1 MTWAIG
7 DIQGCYTQLRALLDA
22 IEFNPKRDKLWLVGD
37 LVNRGEESLETLEY
51 LYSIR
56 KSVVI
61 VLGNHDLALIATY
74 AGIKKSNSTLDP
86 ILKSP
91 NAKKLIDWLRGQKF
105 LHVDSKLG
113 YCMSHAGIS
122 PLFNLRLAK
131 NYARRCE
138 EMLQSKGY
146 KLWLALMQG
155 KNIAKF
161 EKKMSEV
168 DRERFLYSSFVRMRY
183 CFDDGTLDY
192 AQKGSPNLTPVESEM
207 LKPWFLNPNR
217 KKIKP
222 KIIFGHWAALG
233 YFNNEDVCCLDSGC
247 VWGNGMSAMRL
258 DDHEERVVR
267 VKCQRD
273 KGFSE
278 EF

>member
-56 KSVVI
+56 KSAVI
-61 VLGNHDLALIATY
+61 VLGNHDLALIAAF
-74 AGIKKSNSTLDP
+74 AGIKKSNETLDP

-105 LHVDSKLG
+105 LHVDSELG

-122 PLFNLRLAK
+122 PLFDLRLAK

-155 KNIAKF
+155 KNVTKL
-161 EKKMSEV
+161 EKKMSEI
-168 DRERFLYSSFVRMRY
+168 DRERFLYASFVRMRY
-183 CFDDGTLDY
+183 CFDDGTLDF
-192 AQKGSPNLTPVESEM
+192 AQKGTPNFSSSESAT
-207 LKPWFLNPNR
+207 LKPWFLSPAR
-217 KKIKP
+217 KKIKE

-233 YFNNEDVCCLDSGC
+233 YFNNDDVCCLDSGC

-267 VKCQRD
+267 LECQTNGD
-273 KGFSE
+273 IDE